1 MTNDFFMRVTK
12 GAGTGVALG
21 CACGKE
27 EKKDDKRFLD
37 NASAAVFNFPAM
49 CPAECSELNVPQK
62 RRDI

>member
-1 MTNDFFMRVTK
+1 MREWSVMRVTK

-37 NASAAVFNFPAM
+37 NASAAVFKFPCA
-49 CPAECSELNVPQK
+49 CYVPC
-62 RRDI
+62 